1 MQMTKELEKRLKIM
15 QRFNQNE
22 RFFYGDKIFVH
33 NNIMY
38 ATDGHIFVVSSNLTD
53 FKDFSFF
60 KCNNK
65 KFEYMDSG
73 IQEVK
78 EIEEATKD
86 GKTLENALQK
96 FNHTSVSFDA
106 DFGDSLFSSKLCS
119 SWSSRIADTIAIN
132 LQTEEAIIDFC
143 GGLDSP
149 GGVTA
154 NYGDIIKNVSGE
166 LPKKP
171 IRFSLWHIMEIMKQC
186 KVKKIHIESDTYK
199 HLYMCKV
206 KDYTFIFTDFIFSG
220 KQVEVKDAKNLH

>member
-15 QRFNQNE
+15 QRFNQKRSKQTEE
-22 RFFYGDKIFVH
+22 RLYYGKIFVH

-53 FKDFSFF
+53 CKDFSFF

-65 KFEYMDSG
+65 KFEYMDSS

-78 EIEEATKD
+78 EIEKVTKD
-86 GKTLENALQK
+86 GKLLENVLQK

-119 SWSSRIADTIAIN
+119 SWSKRHRDKIAIN

-143 GGLDSP
+143 GGLESP

-154 NYGDIIKNVSGE
+154 NYEDIIKNVSGE
-166 LPKKP
+166 LPKNP
-171 IRFSLWHIMEIMKQC
+171 IRFELWHIMEIMKQC
-186 KVKKIHIESDTYK
+186 KVKKIHILSDTDK
-199 HLYMCKV
+199 HINMCKV
-206 KDYTFIFTDFIFSG
+206 KDYTFIFMDLI
-220 KQVEVKDAKNLH
+220 

>member
-15 QRFNQNE
+15 QHFNQNK

-33 NNIMY
+33 NDIMY

-53 FKDFSFF
+53 CKDFSFF

-65 KFEYMDSG
+65 KFEYMDSS

-78 EIEEATKD
+78 EIKETTKD
-86 GKTLENALQK
+86 GKILENVLQN
-96 FNHTSVSFDA
+96 FNHTSVSFDV
-106 DFGDSLFSSKLCS
+106 DFEDCLLPTKLCS
-119 SWSSRIADTIAIN
+119 SWSKRHRDKITIN

-149 GGVTA
+149 DGVTA

-171 IRFSLWHIMEIMKQC
+171 VRFKLWHIMEIMKQC
-186 KVKKIHIESDTYK
+186 KVKKIHIESNTDK
-199 HLYMCKV
+199 HINMCKV
-206 KDYTFIFTDFIFSG
+206 KDYTFIFTDL
-220 KQVEVKDAKNLH
+220 V